1 MPDGKDGVTNQLA
14 YRKIHSDATGQRWKA
29 REMVYAKRRW
39 TMPSAENRMAYS
51 SYNASGWSCDGI
63 DSGTITIGVYSDENY
78 VSWVDNGTTLTAT
91 QNGVQ
96 TWGGAGTLFSIS
108 GVDVSSS
115 TTVVFALEFL
125 PYQNSSTHKFT
136 VAMGV
141 CDVDGTNKQV
151 IKTWSL
157 TAANRIWFCVDV
169 SDISGPTT
177 SALGFYVTVTPAES
191 DGQWA
196 FMNAQ
201 AELDKEEPG
210 LFVKTAGSAIVT
222 LTSNPGGEYRGVGKI
237 HPSEW
242 ELVQENWEGVVTPR
256 EGHDQASYVVPAE
269 DV

>member
-51 SYNASGWSCDGI
+51 TYNSAGWSCDGI
-63 DSGTITIGVYSDENY
+63 DSGIITVGVYSDENY
-78 VSWVDNGTTLTAT
+78 VRWVDNGTTLTAD
-91 QNGVQ
+91 QNGIQ
-96 TWGGAGTLFSIS
+96 TWEGSGTAYSTSAI
-108 GVDVSSS
+108 DASSS
-115 TTVVFALEFL
+115 TSVVFSCEFL
-125 PYQNSSTHKFT
+125 PYQNSSTHTFT
-136 VAMGV
+136 VEIGT
-141 CDVDGTNKQV
+141 CDISGGNKEAW
-151 IKTWSL
+151 KTWSL
-157 TAANRIWFCVDV
+157 TAANRIWFYVPKDSIV
-169 SDISGPTT
+169 YDT
-177 SALGFYVTVTPAES
+177 SILGFYMTVTPAES
-191 DGQWA
+191 DGKWA

-201 AELDKEEPG
+201 VEFDVLEPG
-210 LFVKTAGSAIVT
+210 RFVNTAGSAIVT

-256 EGHDQASYVVPAE
+256 EGQDQASYVVPTE